1 MGMDRRTFLK
11 LGGAFAVGSILA
23 PGTQYLVMAQDENS
37 KDKSKSKTR
46 WAMAVDLDK
55 CTGCK
60 VCENVCREE
69 NNVPFYGDSADEK
82 RYNAY
87 WLRVADI
94 ESELPGAETRHM
106 PIMCQHC
113 DDAPCIEVCVTKA
126 SFKRDDGIVLV
137 DEHRCIGC
145 RYCVYACPYKAR
157 SIIFK
162 KNENVTNPNV
172 PAMMVGVATK
182 CSFCVQRI
190 DQGKKPACVE
200 KCPHEALT
208 FGNMND
214 PNSEVAKIIAT
225 GNVKVLRPEKRVGPG
240 VFYKG
245 L

>member
-11 LGGAFAVGSILA
+11 IGGAFALSSIIA
-23 PGTQYLVMAQDENS
+23 PGAQYLVTAQEES
-37 KDKSKSKTR
+37 PKGESKSKTR

-60 VCENVCREE
+60 VCERACREE
-69 NNVPFYGDSADEK
+69 NNVPSWGDP
-82 RYNAY
+82 RYDAY

-94 ESELPGAETRHM
+94 KQELEGTQERHL

-113 DDAPCIEVCVTKA
+113 DDPPCVEVCVTKA
-126 SFKRDDGIVLV
+126 SFKRKDGIVLV
-137 DEHRCIGC
+137 DEHKCIGC

-157 SIIFK
+157 SIIFR
-162 KNENVTNPNV
+162 KNENITNANV

-182 CSFCVQRI
+182 CSFCVQRV
-190 DQGKKPACVE
+190 DEGKKPACVE